1 MKTRFIMIRHGFS
14 VANNEKRFAGHADFP
29 LTELGLLQ
37 AERCAEALKDE
48 KIDAIYAS
56 DLKRAF
62 STAIPVAKSHG
73 LEVIPHKGLREI
85 YAGKWEGEI
94 FDELSVKFPED
105 FNCWRT
111 DVGHAKCTDGESVA
125 ELFDRII
132 STLEAISAENEGK
145 TVCIATHATPIR
157 VVTTASMGGSAGDM
171 TNVPWASNASLNIF
185 DYEDGKF
192 TSVALSVDDHLGDL
206 STSLPPNV

>member
-14 VANNEKRFAGHADFP
+14 VANSEKRFAGHADFP

-37 AERCAEALKDE
+37 AEKCAEALKDE
-48 KIDAIYAS
+48 HIDAIYAS

-73 LEVIPHKGLREI
+73 LEIIPHKGLREI

-94 FDELSVKFPED
+94 FDDLVVKYTED
-105 FNCWRT
+105 FNRWKT
-111 DVGHAKCTDGESVA
+111 DVGRARCTDGESVA
-125 ELFDRII
+125 ELFDRVTG
-132 STLEAISAENEGK
+132 TLASIAAENEGK

-157 VVTTASMGGSAGDM
+157 TVTAAALTGRVDDMANLPWSA
-171 TNVPWASNASLNIF
+171 NASINIF
-185 DYEDGKF
+185 DFEDGKF
-192 TSVALSVDDHLGDL
+192 TAVALSLTDHLGDL
-206 STSLPPNV
+206 STALPSNV

>member
-1 MKTRFIMIRHGFS
+1 MTRLILVRHGQS
-14 VANNEKRFAGHADFP
+14 TGNQLHIITGQGDFP

-94 FDELSVKFPED
+94 FDDLAVKFPED

-125 ELFDRII
+125 ELFDRVTSALASI
-132 STLEAISAENEGK
+132 AAENEGK

-192 TSVALSVDDHLGDL
+192 TAVALSVDDHLGDL

>member
-14 VANNEKRFAGHADFP
+14 VANSEKRFAGHADFP

-37 AERCAEALKDE
+37 AEKCAEALKDE

-73 LEVIPHKGLREI
+73 LEIIPHKGLREI

-94 FDELSVKFPED
+94 FDELSVKFAED
-105 FNCWRT
+105 FNLWKS
-111 DVGHAKCTDGESVA
+111 DVGKARCTDGESVA
-125 ELFDRII
+125 ELFDRVIG
-132 STLEAISAENEGK
+132 TLASIASENEGK

-157 VVTTASMGGSAGDM
+157 VVTTASMGGEAKDM
-171 TNVPWASNASLNIF
+171 THVPWASNASLNIF
-185 DYEDGKF
+185 DYEDGRF
-192 TSVALSVDDHLGDL
+192 QAVALSVDDHLGDL
-206 STSLPPNV
+206 STTLPPNV